1 MVYPLF
7 CAGCLE
13 LAVDPVTSMPCEANA
28 SAWGPALM
36 LAESIAEMGAASSNM
51 LQICSLEL
59 LWLTYLLLSN
69 PTVLLL
75 ASGIS
80 AQVFHVRVW
89 KGEQRSSLVAYG
101 LRWTLHPFTGV
112 NKECL
117 QTMEICVELKNG
129 LGGCMMLVH
138 ARYQICATWC
148 RGRRKYVRFVSSH
161 DWRWLLHLGSSSQL
175 ALYSTSSNNL

>member
-13 LAVDPVTSMPCEANA
+13 LAVDLMTSMPCEANA

-36 LAESIAEMGAASSNM
+36 LAESIVEMELASSNM
-51 LQICSLEL
+51 LQIWSLEL
-59 LWLTYLLLSN
+59 LWLTYILLSN

-75 ASGIS
+75 AGGIS
-80 AQVFHVRVW
+80 AQVFHVQVW
-89 KGEQRSSLVAYG
+89 KGEQRSSLVAYE

-117 QTMEICVELKNG
+117 QIMEICVELKNG
-129 LGGCMMLVH
+129 LGGYMMLGTC
-138 ARYQICATWC
+138 QIP
-148 RGRRKYVRFVSSH
+148 
-161 DWRWLLHLGSSSQL
+161 
-175 ALYSTSSNNL
+175 NLCYMM